1 MCCQRDLGLWREIRG
16 ETRRRSIVVRT
27 SDATMSSQLLTD
39 IVPAPM
45 YRETIALQTGGVTPV
60 SQLQEKLSQWFS
72 VTFAIADGN
81 SGELLSCPAELH
93 HCNWGLWGPLCQAVV
108 ERRQA
113 EVLADEGTLFAMAI
127 PYYETHAE
135 PLVAVAV
142 LPAADVSRLTT
153 AAVEMI
159 LGTRLADAH
168 AWLAKQ
174 EPISAALALR
184 VAQRFLDAQSA
195 ENRVR
200 QLQRECEDLSLNLS
214 NTYEEIS
221 LLYRLTQNLKIS
233 GRDEELGRMAIEWL
247 SEVIPAESLAI
258 YLTPVTTSDSVD
270 TEGRTAASLLTYG
283 PCPAD
288 CEQFAR
294 LLERLDAQDL
304 QHPLML
310 HRHELGGLDVIAAG
324 IRELCLVPLCEGQ
337 NIFGYLAAFNH
348 TEGREFGSVEASLLN
363 SVAAILGIHSG
374 NIELYRQ
381 QREFLRGV
389 VRALT
394 SAIDAKDPYTC
405 GHSDRVARVA
415 VRLAEEMGC
424 NEETLNAIYL
434 SGLLHD
440 IGKIGIDDNVLRKPG
455 KLTEIEYEH
464 IKLHSEIGFR
474 ILKDLR
480 QLDEVLPVV
489 LHHHEQ
495 WDGKGYPRQ
504 LGGKD
509 IPLMARIVA
518 VADAF
523 DAMGSDRPYRQGMP
537 EARLDQ
543 VLREGAGKQWDPEV
557 IEAFF
562 RARDDIRTVFRRDRE
577 PQREVAQWM

>member
-1 MCCQRDLGLWREIRG
+1 
-16 ETRRRSIVVRT
+16 
-27 SDATMSSQLLTD
+27 MSSQLLTD
-39 IVPAPM
+39 TVPAVM
-45 YRETIALQTGGVTPV
+45 FSETIAVQTRGTTSASRLVESLQRWFGV
-60 SQLQEKLSQWFS
+60 E
-72 VTFAIADGN
+72 FAIVDGN
-81 SGELLSCPAELH
+81 SGDLTRCPAELGN
-93 HCNWGLWGPLCQAVV
+93 CSWSVWGTLCQTIA
-108 ERRQA
+108 ERGRP
-113 EVLADEGTLFAMAI
+113 EVIADEDPLYALAI
-127 PYYETHAE
+127 PTCEPHGE

-142 LPAADVSRLTT
+142 FPAHAVSNSGSRS
-153 AAVEMI
+153 VEPI
-159 LGTRLADAH
+159 LGVCDETKQ
-168 AWLAKQ
+168 AWLAQ
-174 EPISAALALR
+174 LNPLPAEMALR
-184 VAQRFLDAQSA
+184 LAERFLEALSA

-200 QLQRECEDLSLNLS
+200 QLERENEDLSINLS
-214 NTYEEIS
+214 STYEEIS
-221 LLYRLTQNLKIS
+221 LLYRLTQNLKLS
-233 GRDEELGRMAIEWL
+233 SKDEELGRMAIEWL
-247 SEVIPAESLAI
+247 ADVVPAESLAI
-258 YLTPVTTSDSVD
+258 YLTAVTSEDSVD
-270 TEGRTAASLLTYG
+270 TEGRTSPALLMHG
-283 PCPAD
+283 ACPVNGQ
-288 CEQFAR
+288 QFAQ
-294 LLERLDAQDL
+294 LIERLGASNL
-304 QHPLML
+304 QHPVIL
-310 HRHELGGLDVIAAG
+310 HRDDLAAVDVACVG
-324 IRELCLVPLCEGQ
+324 VRELCLVPLCEGQ
-337 NIFGYLAAFNH
+337 NIFGFLAAFNH
-348 TEGREFGSVEASLLN
+348 SEGREFGTVEASLLN

-415 VRLAEEMGC
+415 VRLAEELGC
-424 NEETLNAIYL
+424 DADTLNAIYL

-464 IKLHSEIGFR
+464 IKLHSEIGYR

-495 WDGKGYPRQ
+495 WDGRGYPKQ
-504 LGGKD
+504 ISGEE

-543 VLREGAGKQWDPEV
+543 VLREGAGKQWDPAV
-557 IEAFF
+557 IDAFF
-562 RARDDIRTVFRRDRE
+562 RARDEIRVIFRRDRE
-577 PQREVAQWM
+577 PQREVAQWL

>member
-1 MCCQRDLGLWREIRG
+1 
-16 ETRRRSIVVRT
+16 
-27 SDATMSSQLLTD
+27 MSSQLLTD
-39 IVPAPM
+39 TVPAAM
-45 YRETIALQTGGVTPV
+45 FSETIAVQTSGNAPAARLVDSLRRWFGVV
-60 SQLQEKLSQWFS
+60 
-72 VTFAIADGN
+72 FAVVDGN
-81 SGELLSCPAELH
+81 SGEVISRPDELAN
-93 HCNWGLWGPLCQAVV
+93 CNWAVWGPLCRTVAD
-108 ERRQA
+108 RGKA
-113 EVLADEGTLFAMAI
+113 EVIADEDSLYALAI
-127 PYYETHAE
+127 PYSEPHAD
-135 PLVAVAV
+135 PLVA
-142 LPAADVSRLTT
+142 
-153 AAVEMI
+153 AAVFPA
-159 LGTRLADAH
+159 TAPKSLATESVRQVVGGALDQAQ
-168 AWLAKQ
+168 AWLANR
-174 EPISAALALR
+174 EPLPAELALR
-184 VAQRFLDAQSA
+184 LAARFLEAHVA
-195 ENRVR
+195 EQRVR
-200 QLQRECEDLSLNLS
+200 QLEREVEDLSINLS
-214 NTYEEIS
+214 STYEEIS
-221 LLYRLTQNLKIS
+221 LLYRLTQNLKLS
-233 GRDEELGRMAIEWL
+233 SNDDELGRMALEWL
-247 SEVIPAESLAI
+247 ADVVPAESLAI
-258 YLTPVTTSDSVD
+258 YLTAVTTNDSSD
-270 TEGRTAASLLTYG
+270 TEGRTAATLLMHGTSPVNCAQFTQLVQRLG
-283 PCPAD
+283 AD
-288 CEQFAR
+288 
-294 LLERLDAQDL
+294 DL
-304 QHPLML
+304 QHPLIL
-310 HRHELGGLDVIAAG
+310 HGAELAAADDAATG

-348 TEGREFGSVEASLLN
+348 SEGRDFGTVEASLLN

-415 VRLAEEMGC
+415 VRLAEELGC
-424 NEETLNAIYL
+424 DAETLNAIYL

-495 WDGKGYPRQ
+495 WDGKGYPKQ
-504 LGGKD
+504 LAGGN

-557 IEAFF
+557 IDAFF
-562 RARDDIRTVFRRDRE
+562 RARDDIRIIFRRDRE
-577 PQREVAQWM
+577 PQREVAQWL